1 MEGGLLRSVVVGSD
15 GSPGSVVAVEWAL
28 AALPA
33 GVTIE
38 VVHVREHPSAEPPP
52 RPGHDDPR
60 VHVRAELGPPI
71 EVLCRLARDA
81 DLLVVGRTGAGN
93 GVGPMGE
100 TAIGVVRAAR
110 GAVAVVGGSAPRPA
124 HSIVVGAADLPVTEN
139 PSVRAL
145 AFAYR
150 WPGAEVVDVV
160 HACGATWLDPERAR
174 DAEQRSGAVLAAVVG
189 AAGPVPAGVT
199 IRQATSLE
207 AADTA
212 LVQASRRSEL
222 VVVGSRTDAEG
233 IIRGSI
239 SLDACAKADTPVV
252 VVR

>member
-1 MEGGLLRSVVVGSD
+1 MRAGALRSVVVGSD
-15 GSPGSVVAVEWAL
+15 GSAGSIHAVEWAL
-28 AALPA
+28 AALPPD
-33 GVTIE
+33 VSIE
-38 VVHVREHPSAEPPP
+38 IVHVREHPAAELGSPSAH
-52 RPGHDDPR
+52 GDPR
-60 VHVRAELGPPI
+60 VRVRGELGSPI
-71 EVLCRLARDA
+71 EVLCRLAREA

-110 GAVAVVGGSAPRPA
+110 GAVAVVGGSSPRSA
-124 HSIVVGAADLPVTEN
+124 RSVVVGAADLPVAEN

-150 WPGAEVVDVV
+150 WPGVEAIDVV
-160 HACGATWLDPERAR
+160 HGCAASTPDPDAR
-174 DAEQRSGAVLAAVVG
+174 DAERRSGGVLAAVVG

-199 IRQATSLE
+199 VRQATSPD

-212 LVQASRRSEL
+212 LVAASRRADL

-233 IIRGSI
+233 VIRGST
-239 SLDACAKADTPVV
+239 SLDVCAKAETPVV